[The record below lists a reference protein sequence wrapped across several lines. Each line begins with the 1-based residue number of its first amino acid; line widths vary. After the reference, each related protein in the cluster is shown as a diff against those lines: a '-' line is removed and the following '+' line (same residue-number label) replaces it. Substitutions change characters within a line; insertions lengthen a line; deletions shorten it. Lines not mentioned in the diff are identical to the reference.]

1 MKTIASDREEIVE
14 AYRKI
19 AYQICVPF
27 IVAFFFAFF
36 FFANYAERNV
46 DGSDLLHM
54 DVQLFGELTT
64 YTLQAE
70 L

>member
-1 MKTIASDREEIVE
+1 MKTIASDREEMVE

-19 AYQICVPF
+19 AYQSCIPF
-27 IVAFFFAFF
+27 IVAFFSFF

-46 DGSDLLHM
+46 NGSDLLHM

-64 YTLQAE
+64 YTLQGE